1 MTGKYHTIMLC
12 GGQSMMLNPSVR
24 PVIPMADACGIL
36 KDSVLRSSK
45 DMIEFMYKDVKL
57 TIYPNGS
64 IMFYHF
70 TDFDAACTYAD
81 EIIGMLTGQ

>member
-1 MTGKYHTIMLC
+1 
-12 GGQSMMLNPSVR
+12 MMLNPSSKIS
-24 PVIPMADACGIL
+24 IPMEDACEIL
-36 KDSVLRSSK
+36 KESVLRSSK
-45 DMIEFMYKDVKL
+45 DMIEFMYRDVKL

-81 EIIGMLTGQ
+81 EIFGLLTETH

>member
-1 MTGKYHTIMLC
+1 MANKYHTIMLC

-24 PVIPMADACGIL
+24 PTIQMDHACEIL

-45 DMIEFMYKDVKL
+45 DMIEFVYRDVKL
-57 TIYPNGS
+57 TVYPNGS

-70 TDFDAACTYAD
+70 TDFDAACVIAD
-81 EIIGMLTGQ
+81 EIIDKLTGR

>member
-1 MTGKYHTIMLC
+1 
-12 GGQSMMLNPSVR
+12 MMLNPPSKLSL
-24 PVIPMADACGIL
+24 PLEHACEIL
-36 KDSVLRSSK
+36 KDTVLRSSK
-45 DMIEFMYKDVKL
+45 DMIEFVYRDIKI

-81 EIIGMLTGQ
+81 EIIGLITETRVNE